1 MNNTDILKK
10 LYNDKKIGL
19 TNLKEFKKRVKENYK
34 EIKPKEIEAFYN
46 NLELHQIT
54 KRKDNIKSNFLKI
67 VDGENTYQI
76 DIIIFKKN
84 QKQQN
89 RGYYMSLIMIDILSR
104 FVFMEPL
111 KSRNT
116 YDIINS
122 YENIL
127 KRMKNDYNKK
137 PVKLISDDEFNNIE
151 FIKLNKK
158 LGIQLNYHVAED
170 EHFSGGN
177 SLGIVDRF
185 CMTIKS
191 KILKYQLSS
200 GKINF
205 IDDLQ
210 DLVNNY
216 NNSSHSSLHEKSPD
230 DLYNNKKLQ
239 LDKKNED
246 LIYNFV
252 IKENIKIDIGTYV
265 RCIKKTTLF
274 DKEGQTFSKKIYK
287 VVEQKGNKYI
297 IEDDEGNIKKKLYKF
312 NELQSVN
319 KNDIIKLD
327 NKKIEKK
334 MKQLKIKQN
343 NEDILRL
350 DGINKKNQIQI
361 KGITRNQK
369 NNTLLKKSIDKDNI
383 INNKLRN
390 K

>member
-54 KRKDNIKSNFLKI
+54 KRKDNNKSNFLKI

-137 PVKLISDDEFNNIE
+137 PVK
-151 FIKLNKK
+151 
-158 LGIQLNYHVAED
+158 
-170 EHFSGGN
+170 
-177 SLGIVDRF
+177 
-185 CMTIKS
+185 
-191 KILKYQLSS
+191 
-200 GKINF
+200 
-205 IDDLQ
+205 
-210 DLVNNY
+210 
-216 NNSSHSSLHEKSPD
+216 
-230 DLYNNKKLQ
+230 
-239 LDKKNED
+239 
-246 LIYNFV
+246 
-252 IKENIKIDIGTYV
+252 
-265 RCIKKTTLF
+265 
-274 DKEGQTFSKKIYK
+274 
-287 VVEQKGNKYI
+287 
-297 IEDDEGNIKKKLYKF
+297 
-312 NELQSVN
+312 
-319 KNDIIKLD
+319 
-327 NKKIEKK
+327 
-334 MKQLKIKQN
+334 
-343 NEDILRL
+343 
-350 DGINKKNQIQI
+350 
-361 KGITRNQK
+361 
-369 NNTLLKKSIDKDNI
+369 
-383 INNKLRN
+383 
-390 K
+390 